1 MWIPRR
7 GRQQLDL
14 LCHDKRPE
22 LRGKAFHEVLVG
34 EDPCPVLPPV
44 GVVIKLPE
52 MDELI
57 DRASV
62 GLEVAH
68 ELLVMAALLERREAE
83 LLVELRRFRHLADIE
98 LYVRNSYSAIR
109 HSLSSIFNL
118 RQQRSRC
125 SVDQQVIPT
134 ATTGREVYHGSAAAH
149 LFLRGRF
156 ADSPLTLQ
164 ILRECGHPRSSAEC
178 PSADSC
184 SAAATLTQHRLG
196 PSQFSILLDVK
207 LGFALLSSAS
217 LVAPA

>member
-1 MWIPRR
+1 MLIVGALCSRPPLTLTPFPLWKECNEERSAAIVSNSVVRLSRLQQSRMWTPRR

-62 GLEVAH
+62 SLEVAH

-98 LYVRNSYSAIR
+98 CVR
-109 HSLSSIFNL
+109 
-118 RQQRSRC
+118 
-125 SVDQQVIPT
+125 
-134 ATTGREVYHGSAAAH
+134 
-149 LFLRGRF
+149 
-156 ADSPLTLQ
+156 
-164 ILRECGHPRSSAEC
+164 
-178 PSADSC
+178 
-184 SAAATLTQHRLG
+184 
-196 PSQFSILLDVK
+196 SQFVQRHQAFSFIDL
-207 LGFALLSSAS
+207 
-217 LVAPA
+217 

>member
-1 MWIPRR
+1 MRRKQKGCSFDPLISKGSRLVGISRPRQSRMWTPRR

-52 MDELI
+52 MDELV

-62 GLEVAH
+62 GLEVTH

-98 LYVRNSYSAIR
+98 CVRSQFVQR
-109 HSLSSIFNL
+109 HQDSLSSIFNL
-118 RQQRSRC
+118 RQQRSRR

-134 ATTGREVYHGSAAAH
+134 ATTGREVYRGSAAAR

-164 ILRECGHPRSSAEC
+164 NSP
-178 PSADSC
+178 
-184 SAAATLTQHRLG
+184 
-196 PSQFSILLDVK
+196 
-207 LGFALLSSAS
+207 
-217 LVAPA
+217 